1 MLDIDIVGIVICFF
15 SKDLRDFELLSIGPT
30 IDDLFWN
37 VDEPALLKLFLLLE
51 LDLGVD
57 EVQEGFELRQLV
69 AWVVV
74 VAVFD

>member
-1 MLDIDIVGIVICFF
+1 MLDIDIVGIVIGLFGE
-15 SKDLRDFELLSIGPT
+15 DLRDFELLSIGPT
-30 IDDLFWN
+30 VDDFFWD

-57 EVQEGFELRQLV
+57 EVEEGFELGQLV

-74 VAVFD
+74 VAVLN